1 MKGDR
6 YGLIKLSVNKVVV
19 ELNYVLLLLLDAS
32 FISKILAIVFLFS
45 DDART
50 RKENGMLNNNARL
63 KQVCY

>member
-45 DDART
+45 DEKDA
-50 RKENGMLNNNARL
+50 
-63 KQVCY
+63 

>member
-45 DDART
+45 DART
-50 RKENGMLNNNARL
+50 RKEEGMLNNNARL